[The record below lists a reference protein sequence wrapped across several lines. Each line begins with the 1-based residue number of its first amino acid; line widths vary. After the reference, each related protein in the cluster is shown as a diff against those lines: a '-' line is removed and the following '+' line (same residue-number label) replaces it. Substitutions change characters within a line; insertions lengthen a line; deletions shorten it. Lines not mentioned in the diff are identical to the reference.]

1 MDYQLGILGF
11 IAVALLVV
19 DRVMRI
25 NPLLNK
31 LKVGSEGFKVN
42 TGTGSMIAGKRCGVD
57 LFPCGGN
64 LRCGNGMCISQKKT
78 MPIETYPL
86 PVYP

>member
-19 DRVMRI
+19 DRVIRI

-31 LKVGSEGFKVN
+31 LRLSSEGFKVN
-42 TGTGSMIAGKRCGVD
+42 TGTGSSRKGKRCGLD
-57 LFPCGGN
+57 LFPCGSN
-64 LRCGNGMCISQKKT
+64 LRCANGMCISQDGT
-78 MPIETYPL
+78 MPVESHPL
-86 PVYP
+86 YMLP

>member
-19 DRVMRI
+19 DRVIRI

-31 LKVGSEGFKVN
+31 LKVDAEGFRMN
-42 TGTGSMIAGKRCGVD
+42 TGTGSRRAGTRCGVD
-57 LFPCGGN
+57 LFPCASN
-64 LRCGNGMCISQKKT
+64 LRCGNGMCISQKTT
-78 MPIETYPL
+78 MPIEAYPL
-86 PVYP
+86 PIYP